1 MKRTRD
7 KRHPAVGFPVT
18 FPERLSFR
26 TNFFVFLL
34 KGVEIIEAM
43 ACQTARVLLLVLLGH
58 SLYIIYVIKFNAS
71 DLCVQK
77 KIINSDVDSIL
88 LIFRQN

>member
-1 MKRTRD
+1 MKRTKVILPWVSLSPFLTPWFSND
-7 KRHPAVGFPVT
+7 F
-18 FPERLSFR
+18 FLSF
-26 TNFFVFLL
+26 FYAPIC
-34 KGVEIIEAM
+34 VEIIEAM

-71 DLCVQK
+71 DLCVQQ

-88 LIFRQN
+88 C